1 MKTPTILLADN
12 GSKRADS
19 VINLRLLAKQLSNLS
34 NHQVFP
40 VSLQHA
46 DRIPTD
52 LLNGE
57 AAETLTTFLRERL
70 KQGETE
76 FILIPLFFGR
86 SRALTSFIPQQLE
99 KLRAEYGPFR
109 LTLAEELYPL
119 PQGEPRVA
127 TILQQ
132 QLQATDQGRP
142 PQLVILVDH
151 GSPLPQVSEVRKRV
165 CADLRHQLSPRIEL
179 QQAVMER
186 RQGNEYDFNGQL
198 LSEQLEK
205 IALSRPNIS
214 IDLALLFLS
223 PGRHAG
229 AGGDI
234 ESICQQIRESHPGVQ
249 IRIAP
254 LVGQHPGI
262 AEILLDRL
270 DSALDNPV

>member
-19 VINLRLLAKQLSNLS
+19 VINLRRLAKQLSNLS

-46 DRIPTD
+46 DKIPTE

-57 AAETLTTFLRERL
+57 AAEILTTFLSDKL

-86 SRALTSFIPQQLE
+86 SLALTSFIPQQLE
-99 KLRAEYGPFR
+99 KLRAEYGPFK

-127 TILQQ
+127 MILHQ
-132 QLQATDQGRP
+132 QLQITNQGRP

-151 GSPLPQVSEVRKRV
+151 GSPLPEVSEVRKRV
-165 CADLRHQLSPRIEL
+165 CADLRQQLAPGIEL

-186 RQGNEYDFNGQL
+186 RKGNEYDFNGQL

-205 IALSRPNIS
+205 IARSRPNIR

-234 ESICQQIRESHPGVQ
+234 ESICQKLSGSHPGVR

-262 AEILLDRL
+262 GEILLDRL

>member
-1 MKTPTILLADN
+1 M
-12 GSKRADS
+12 
-19 VINLRLLAKQLSNLS
+19 INLRRLAKQLSNLS

-46 DRIPTD
+46 DRIPTES
-52 LLNGE
+52 LNGK

-109 LTLAEELYPL
+109 VTLAEELYPL
-119 PQGEPRVA
+119 PQGEPRLA
-127 TILQQ
+127 TILHQ
-132 QLQATDQGRP
+132 QLQITNQGRP

-165 CADLRHQLSPRIEL
+165 CADLRQQLSPRIEL

-198 LSEQLEK
+198 LSEQLEQ
-205 IALSRPNIS
+205 IARSRPDIS

-234 ESICQQIRESHPGVQ
+234 ESICQQLSESHPGIQ

>member
-165 CADLRHQLSPRIEL
+165 CADLRQQLSPRIEL

-205 IALSRPNIS
+205 IAHSRPNIS

>member
-19 VINLRLLAKQLSNLS
+19 VINLRRLAKQLSNLS
-34 NHQVFP
+34 NHRVFP

-165 CADLRHQLSPRIEL
+165 CADLRQQLSPRIDL

-186 RQGNEYDFNGQL
+186 RQGNKYDFNGQL

-205 IALSRPNIS
+205 IARSRPNIS

>member
-19 VINLRLLAKQLSNLS
+19 VINLRRLAKQLSNLS

-46 DRIPTD
+46 DRIPTES
-52 LLNGE
+52 LNGE
-57 AAETLTTFLRERL
+57 AAEILTTFLRERL
-70 KQGETE
+70 EQGETE

-127 TILQQ
+127 TILHR
-132 QLQATDQGRP
+132 QLQITDQGRP

-165 CADLRHQLSPRIEL
+165 CEDLRQQLSPRIEL

-205 IALSRPNIS
+205 IVRSRPNIS

-234 ESICQQIRESHPGVQ
+234 ESICQQLRESHPGVQ

-262 AEILLDRL
+262 ADILLDRL

>member
-1 MKTPTILLADN
+1 M
-12 GSKRADS
+12 
-19 VINLRLLAKQLSNLS
+19 INLRLLAKQLSNLS

-165 CADLRHQLSPRIEL
+165 CADLRQQLSPRIEL

>member
-19 VINLRLLAKQLSNLS
+19 VINLRRLAKQLSNLS

-46 DRIPTD
+46 DKIPTE

-57 AAETLTTFLRERL
+57 AAEILTTFLSDKL

-86 SRALTSFIPQQLE
+86 SLALTSFIPQQLE
-99 KLRAEYGPFR
+99 KLRAEYGPFK

-127 TILQQ
+127 MILHQ
-132 QLQATDQGRP
+132 QLQITNQGRP

-151 GSPLPQVSEVRKRV
+151 GSPLPEVSEVRKRV
-165 CADLRHQLSPRIEL
+165 CADLRQQLAPGIEL

-186 RQGNEYDFNGQL
+186 RKGNEYDFNGQL

-205 IALSRPNIS
+205 IARSRPNIR

-234 ESICQQIRESHPGVQ
+234 ESICQKLSGSHPGVL

-262 AEILLDRL
+262 GEILLDRL